1 LDGSEDGESS
11 IEAEEDLDEFAEVD
25 EEEEVLTDQIRASKK
40 VNSIVM
46 IEALRLKPSSLL
58 RMPVPLCR
66 LVAIPIMRSTLSS
79 NLTTL
84 EDDFVHGYWE
94 GVVVFYL
101 STINEGG

>member
-46 IEALRLKPSSLL
+46 IEDLRLKPSSLL
-58 RMPVPLCR
+58 RR
-66 LVAIPIMRSTLSS
+66 LFARPIMRSTLSS